1 MSEPFLGEIRITA
14 FNFPPRGWAYCNGQV
29 LPIAQNQA
37 LFALLGTTYGGNGQT
52 TFALPNLRG
61 RAPMHFGAGFALG
74 QQGGEEA
81 HTLTAS
87 EMPAHTHALPAQ
99 SQPAQDG
106 VAPAGAASF
115 AASGVQPYRSGA
127 SQTVAA
133 QSAVGATG
141 GSQAHENRPPFLVVS
156 FCIALQGIF
165 PSRN

>member
-1 MSEPFLGEIRITA
+1 VSEPFLGEIRIVA
-14 FNFPPRGWAYCNGQV
+14 FNFPPRGWAYCNGQT

-52 TFALPNLRG
+52 TFALPNLQG
-61 RAPMHFGAGFALG
+61 RAPMHFGTGFTLG

-81 HTLTAS
+81 HTLIAS

-99 SQPAQDG
+99 SQAAQAG
-106 VAPAGAASF
+106 AGPAGNASF
-115 AASGVQPYRSGA
+115 AASGVQPYRTGA

-141 GSQAHENRPPFLVVS
+141 GGQPHENRPPFLVVS
-156 FCIALQGIF
+156 FCIAMQGIF